1 MATFLSLQLLLLHAC
16 ASFARCLGAVA
27 RACVRM
33 CVCVCV
39 CKGARECVR
48 VCVCV
53 CVSVRVCLCMCVC
66 ACVRLCVCVCVCACA
81 CVFVC
86 VSVCACVCLCV
97 FVCVC
102 AHECVHVVR
111 LRISAA
117 ACLHSYLNFICCR
130 MQCRCNTNYTILG
143 ANQGL
148 LGCMATSFSCAPL
161 PLTQPGLLLPAAGGP
176 QIPPPYIRTPKPTF
190 TSHCKLTSTSTTHLH
205 NPKPTSTSQNP
216 PPQATAARL
225 SSCTGPADCWGVLSL
240 LAVDHTEC
248 RPASTHVYVVCVCML
263 WRVHV
268 CMYVCMCMSVVIEA
282 ELQVIRTCTG
292 HAQRWCLQHAANI
305 VQFVS

>member
-1 MATFLSLQLLLLHAC
+1 
-16 ASFARCLGAVA
+16 
-27 RACVRM
+27 M

-216 PPQATAARL
+216 PPQPKTHLHKPKPTSTSHCSASVKLYRPSGLLGCVVSTCSR
-225 SSCTGPADCWGVLSL
+225 SYRVPSCEHA
-240 LAVDHTEC
+240 
-248 RPASTHVYVVCVCML
+248 CVCGVCM
-263 WRVHV
+263 HV
-268 CMYVCMCMSVVIEA
+268 VACACMYVCMYVYVC
-282 ELQVIRTCTG
+282 CD
-292 HAQRWCLQHAANI
+292 
-305 VQFVS
+305 

>member
-1 MATFLSLQLLLLHAC
+1 VFVSVCACPCVCAC
-16 ASFARCLGAVA
+16 ACVSVRVY
-27 RACVRM
+27 ACVCASVCVPVHVCL
-33 CVCVCV
+33 CVCL
-39 CKGARECVR
+39 CVR

-53 CVSVRVCLCMCVC
+53 CLFVC
-66 ACVRLCVCVCVCACA
+66 ARTSVCTLCACA
-81 CVFVC
+81 FLLLHACIPISTSFVAEC
-86 VSVCACVCLCV
+86 SADAIPTIQFWGQTRVC
-97 FVCVC
+97 
-102 AHECVHVVR
+102 
-111 LRISAA
+111 SAA
-117 ACLHSYLNFICCR
+117 W
-130 MQCRCNTNYTILG
+130 
-143 ANQGL
+143 
-148 LGCMATSFSCAPL
+148 L
-161 PLTQPGLLLPAAGGP
+161 PLFLALLCLSLSPVCYCLLQADPKSHLHTYVP
-176 QIPPPYIRTPKPTF
+176 QNPPSQATANSPPPPQP
-190 TSHCKLTSTSTTHLH
+190 TSTTQNPPPQAKTHLH